1 MNKLVLYHVRFWVSV
16 CVGSGIFFLLP
27 GAWTLVSRLLFS
39 WNCGAML
46 FLVLIYYWMT
56 GLGATQIC
64 ERFHEEDETAAVI
77 LVIVTAAAVLSLV
90 AIVAILATIKQVADA
105 ERTLHIA
112 LSALTVLVSWILV
125 PTMFT
130 LNYARQFYNAPE
142 QGRPLHF
149 PQTERPVFWD
159 FAYFSFTIAAACQ
172 TSDVST
178 TQLHI
183 RKTVIAHTLIS
194 FLFNVSILGFAV
206 NITAGLFSGT

>member
-1 MNKLVLYHVRFWVSV
+1 MNKFVRYHIRFWVSV
-16 CVGSGIFFLLP
+16 FLGSAIFLLLP
-27 GAWTLVSRLLFS
+27 AAWNLVSRLLVS
-39 WNCGAML
+39 WNCGSTL

-56 GLGATQIC
+56 GLDATQIC
-64 ERFHEEDETAAVI
+64 ERFNEEDETAAVI

-90 AIVAILATIKQVADA
+90 AIVAILATIKQVSGT
-105 ERTLHIA
+105 ERTMHVA
-112 LSALTVLVSWILV
+112 LSVLTVVVSWILV

-130 LNYARQFYNAPE
+130 LNYARQFYNAPAL
-142 QGRPLHF
+142 GRPLHF
-149 PQTERPVFWD
+149 PETERPIFWD

-206 NITAGLFSGT
+206 NITAGLFGGT